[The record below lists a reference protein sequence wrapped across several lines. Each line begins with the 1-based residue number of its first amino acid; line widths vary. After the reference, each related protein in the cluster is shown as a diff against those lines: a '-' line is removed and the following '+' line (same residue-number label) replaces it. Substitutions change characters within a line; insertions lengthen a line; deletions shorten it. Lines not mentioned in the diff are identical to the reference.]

1 MQQFFTLQR
10 QAVAALAEDYA
21 PKAEWVEV
29 TEHYTIPRWHYREA
43 EDGATGGVVINL
55 APSGTVEVLEG
66 LDRHAVTASTAS
78 ATSDT
83 PLAPKPKP
91 AYSEVL
97 CRSMAHHKSM
107 AVQHLL
113 LANPRKAREVAI
125 LLLLGASD
133 YMPRVSVSR
142 HDCLNAFAQADTP
155 PVSYQ
160 GVEQEAKRLAAAL
173 GLVDDDEAS
182 VWLAAVTLLRQERH
196 DAL

>member
-1 MQQFFTLQR
+1 
-10 QAVAALAEDYA
+10 
-21 PKAEWVEV
+21 
-29 TEHYTIPRWHYREA
+29 
-43 EDGATGGVVINL
+43 
-55 APSGTVEVLEG
+55 
-66 LDRHAVTASTAS
+66 
-78 ATSDT
+78 
-83 PLAPKPKP
+83 
-91 AYSEVL
+91 
-97 CRSMAHHKSM
+97 MAHHKSM

-173 GLVDDDEAS
+173 GLVDGRKERR
-182 VWLAAVTLLRQERH
+182 LAAVTRLRQERH